1 MKQKMINKVQLWND
15 TSTCTSQPYEKQTQT
30 TFLGRKGTVTVN
42 RQYLKI
48 LQTAFRDKIKVK
60 LPSYVAQNIA
70 TEQNTRLIFQRVQIT

>member
-48 LQTAFRDKIKVK
+48 L
-60 LPSYVAQNIA
+60 
-70 TEQNTRLIFQRVQIT
+70 